1 MTVRRSFHGFNSHSR
16 WQPTPFK
23 RGSSLI
29 RQVEGALVSIHL
41 VNLNLVNLNLNVR
54 RSFHGSTTE
63 YSDLWYLLHELIESV
78 TCRTRYPGNN
88 YAFMTFSSPYPRVTD
103 CDILTLAF
111 LRLLE
116 NYVYT
121 LDSTY
126 SKVTL
131 GYKMYFPP
139 TSHDISCTLGKSIPV
154 YDLSGALLKK
164 GIVYD
169 MIEGQV
175 RLYGEKYEH
184 ALVKSVFLNGE
195 VQIGAPPAYEGIKC
209 SSYIVQP

>member
-1 MTVRRSFHGFNSHSR
+1 MFDPGVMSLLVIRMLALVTCPNQVVAYYTLAKNMALRHKMELVSIHLTVRRSFHGFNSHSR

-41 VNLNLVNLNLNVR
+41 VNHLNLNVR

-63 YSDLWYLLHELIESV
+63 YYDLWYLLHELIESV

-131 GYKMYFPP
+131 GYKMYFP
-139 TSHDISCTLGKSIPV
+139 
-154 YDLSGALLKK
+154 LS
-164 GIVYD
+164 
-169 MIEGQV
+169 
-175 RLYGEKYEH
+175 
-184 ALVKSVFLNGE
+184 
-195 VQIGAPPAYEGIKC
+195 
-209 SSYIVQP
+209 